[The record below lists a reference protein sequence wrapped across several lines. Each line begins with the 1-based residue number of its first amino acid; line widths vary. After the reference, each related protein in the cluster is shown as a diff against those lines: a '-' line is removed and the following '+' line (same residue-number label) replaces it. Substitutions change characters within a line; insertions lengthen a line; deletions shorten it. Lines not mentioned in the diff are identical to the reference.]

1 MSAKTGPRRG
11 LVRRDIERA
20 LAGLSFRSRVVV
32 LLALAGFNEH
42 EMAEILGWA
51 VWTVRPRLALARA
64 TLMRLM
70 SGARGPGQELD
81 S

>member
-1 MSAKTGPRRG
+1 MSAQKGPRRG
-11 LVRRDIERA
+11 LVRRDLGRG
-20 LAGLSFRSRVVV
+20 LAGLSFRSRNVV
-32 LLALAGFNEH
+32 LLALAGFNEQ

-64 TLMRLM
+64 LLMRLM
-70 SGARGPGQELD
+70 RDARDRGQELD